1 MPPTHLHEK
10 PVVAVGRD
18 TPRLLT
24 LTDTGRYAVIE
35 ALNAF
40 DALPPDFP
48 AYAHRQTLA
57 DALVACRV
65 PATPTDAVFRARE
78 FLGLPNVGLQ

>member
-1 MPPTHLHEK
+1 MR
-10 PVVAVGRD
+10 PVVAIGRD
-18 TPRLLT
+18 VPRLLT

-57 DALVACRV
+57 GALQRVGV
-65 PATPTDAVFRARE
+65 PASPTDAVFRARE
-78 FLGLPNVGLQ
+78 FLGLPNVVLR